1 MMIAVTSTPGRRRG
15 DFLLSHDRLPPM
27 KGGAARVYRPSSVQL
42 FVYLCTLSGIE
53 DTKCVHFQ
61 E

>member
-1 MMIAVTSTPGRRRG
+1 
-15 DFLLSHDRLPPM
+15 M

-53 DTKCVHFQ
+53 DTECVHFQ